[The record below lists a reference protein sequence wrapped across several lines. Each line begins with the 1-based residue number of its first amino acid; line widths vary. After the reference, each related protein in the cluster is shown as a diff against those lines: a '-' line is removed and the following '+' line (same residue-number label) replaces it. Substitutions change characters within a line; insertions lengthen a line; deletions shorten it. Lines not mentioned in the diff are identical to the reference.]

1 MAVHFLRNGR
11 TELEY
16 IKVAMLGFLHL
27 KLIISNQICLFV
39 FESKVR
45 TCQEYRQ
52 SGLQVALCRW
62 YFFPKLFISSYLE
75 NK

>member
-16 IKVAMLGFLHL
+16 IKVAMLGVLHL

-52 SGLQVALCRW
+52 SGLQVA
-62 YFFPKLFISSYLE
+62 FADGISFPNCSLVLI
-75 NK
+75 